1 MTAAV
6 AGHTLRPVH
15 LAPRFFRHPLLS
27 MKSAAMRAS
36 GRTHPWADA
45 IARVGYVAKGAVFLL
60 VGGLALAAA
69 VGMGGEATD
78 PSGALAAV
86 AQARVGRFLLAGI
99 ALGLL
104 AHAAFRA
111 ALVIVGEPYADRGP
125 VMRVL
130 RKIANSFSA
139 LIYVGLAV
147 TAGALAAGWSA
158 LAHTNKDADTR
169 HWSAELLATPYG
181 RPLLI
186 GVAVVILVAALTQ
199 AVRAFGPNPVR
210 RRLRVEEMSER
221 ECRAMAA
228 IGRVA
233 FLARATII
241 GVVGYY
247 LARAGIEAAPRV
259 ARGPAG
265 ALKAVWNLPHG
276 NLWLG
281 AVAMGLLAFGAYG
294 LLEARWRRLFGR

>member
-1 MTAAV
+1 
-6 AGHTLRPVH
+6 
-15 LAPRFFRHPLLS
+15 
-27 MKSAAMRAS
+27 MKSAAMHAT
-36 GRTHPWADA
+36 GRTHPRADA
-45 IARVGYVAKGAVFLL
+45 VARVGYVAKGAVFLL

-69 VGMGGEATD
+69 AGMGGETTD

-86 AQARVGRFLLAGI
+86 AQAPVGRFLLAGM
-99 ALGLL
+99 AAGLL

-111 ALVIVGEPYADRGP
+111 ALVVVGEPYADRGP
-125 VMRVL
+125 VMTVV

-139 LIYVGLAV
+139 LIYIGLAV
-147 TAGALAAGWSA
+147 TAAALAGGWFA
-158 LAHTNKDADTR
+158 FAHTNKDADAR

-186 GVAVVILVAALTQ
+186 GVAAAILIGALIQ

-221 ECRAMAA
+221 ECQTMAA
-228 IGRVA
+228 VGRVA
-233 FLARATII
+233 FLARATVL

-247 LARAGIEAAPRV
+247 IGRAGIEAAPRV

-276 NLWLG
+276 NVWLG
-281 AVAMGLLAFGAYG
+281 ALALGLIAFGAYG